1 MVSELLVL
9 PKFIIYQETKKTHQI
24 FPVPEI
30 QQKNTTRAALFES
43 AVVTHSRA
51 PFPQQAISRSEAP
64 LDLVFGDLCGPI
76 SPPTPTGKRYIFLLV
91 DDYSR
96 YMWEYFLDSKDQAFG
111 IFKEFK
117 QRVENELG
125 IKLKMFRTDRGGEFT
140 SNEFLQYCKEI
151 GITRQLTAP
160 YSPQQN
166 GVVERKNRTIL
177 LATRCMMKATN
188 MPQNFWA
195 EAVRHAIL
203 ILNCTPTE
211 SLKDT
216 TP

>member
-1 MVSELLVL
+1 
-9 PKFIIYQETKKTHQI
+9 
-24 FPVPEI
+24 
-30 QQKNTTRAALFES
+30 
-43 AVVTHSRA
+43 
-51 PFPQQAISRSEAP
+51 
-64 LDLVFGDLCGPI
+64 
-76 SPPTPTGKRYIFLLV
+76 
-91 DDYSR
+91 
-96 YMWEYFLDSKDQAFG
+96 MWEYFLDSKERTFG

-117 QRVENELG
+117 QKVENELG

-166 GVVERKNRTIL
+166 RVIERKNRTIL
-177 LATRCMMKATN
+177 SATRCMMKATN